1 MGDRFCLTM
10 IARQRCGEVC
20 VDVKIIDDRMCKEDY
35 KEFFKVTFDAI
46 FEFKADSTT
55 TKNNKSRR

>member
-1 MGDRFCLTM
+1 MGNRFCLAM
-10 IARQRCGEVC
+10 IARQRCDEVG

-35 KEFFKVTFDAI
+35 KEFFKVTFDTI
-46 FEFKADSTT
+46 FEFEVDSTT